1 MRRPILLSS
10 ILLALAGAGCGAAAG
25 SEEDFEGEERRVAM
39 VVEDLQ
45 DAAAKD
51 EQRRICRQLL
61 ASDLAGRTTDCT
73 ATVKTALDESD
84 SDELEVKSVR
94 VEGERARAQ
103 VAFDEGLPR
112 TVAWYRENTAWWEPI
127 RSGDYRAYYERQYGK
142 SLG

>member
-10 ILLALAGAGCGAAAG
+10 ILLALAAAGCGAAAD
-25 SEEDFEGEERRVAM
+25 STEDFEGEERRVAT
-39 VVEDLQ
+39 VIEDLQ

-73 ATVKTALDESD
+73 ATVKTALEESD

-103 VAFDEGLPR
+103 VATGTDEDQ
-112 TVAWYRENTAWWEPI
+112 TVTFELVREN
-127 RSGDYRAYYERQYGK
+127 GDWRIA
-142 SLG
+142 SLGG